1 MPTCNHGNPWTEQYS
16 QRLMGGTFDN
26 TNITLVNDDNFH
38 RVQSVMPVHLPSVD
52 TECDKKATET
62 CEIKTI
68 TVSENYYDWLDKL
81 DTGYYPVAATEIKTK
96 LSSRQAVQVKAGK

>member
-1 MPTCNHGNPWTEQYS
+1 
-16 QRLMGGTFDN
+16 MGGTFDN
-26 TNITLVNDDNFH
+26 SNITLVNDDNFH
-38 RVQSVMPVHLPSVD
+38 RVQSIMPVHLPSVD
-52 TECDKKATET
+52 TECDKQTTET

-96 LSSRQAVQVKAGK
+96 LSSRQAVQEKAGK